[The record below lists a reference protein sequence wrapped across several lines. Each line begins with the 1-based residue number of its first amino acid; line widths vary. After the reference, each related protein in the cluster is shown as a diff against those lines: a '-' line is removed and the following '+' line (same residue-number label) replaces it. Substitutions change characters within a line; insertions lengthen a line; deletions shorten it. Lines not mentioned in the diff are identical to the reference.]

1 MAKIKKLIKA
11 LVLIDTSQQIYFFSF
26 LTRDEQSIFFN

>member
-11 LVLIDTSQQIYFFSF
+11 LVLVDTSQSIYFISF
-26 LTRDEQSIFFN
+26 LTRDEQ